1 MLTLN
6 LPSMHC
12 GGCVRSV
19 TAVLHTLDPQAQ
31 VEMDLPTKT
40 VRVETAITTEA
51 IVHALTQAGHPPQAS
66 GS

>member
-12 GGCVRSV
+12 GGCVRGV

-31 VEMDLPTKT
+31 VEVDLQSKT
-40 VRVETAITTEA
+40 VRVETVIAPEA
-51 IVHALTQAGHPPQAS
+51 IVRALTHAGHPPQAS
-66 GS
+66 RS

>member
-31 VEMDLPTKT
+31 VEVALQRKT
-40 VRVETAITTEA
+40 VRVETAVAAEA
-51 IVHALTQAGHPPQAS
+51 IAHALTQAGHPPQAS
-66 GS
+66 RS

>member
-12 GGCVRSV
+12 GGCVRGV

-31 VEMDLPTKT
+31 VEVDLSTKT
-40 VRVETAITTEA
+40 LRVETTAAAEA
-51 IVHALTQAGHPPQAS
+51 VVDALTQAGHPPQAS
-66 GS
+66 RS